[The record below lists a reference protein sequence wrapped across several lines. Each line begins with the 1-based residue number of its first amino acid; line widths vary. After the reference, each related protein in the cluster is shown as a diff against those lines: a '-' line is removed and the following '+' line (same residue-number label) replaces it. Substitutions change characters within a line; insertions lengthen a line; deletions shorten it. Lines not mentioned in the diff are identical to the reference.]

1 MESRKLE
8 IHLFSFIHI
17 HEQRLND
24 SCNKNNSFIYS
35 GKEFLLRM
43 KCDKIKDE
51 LVSDLKIYID
61 ITNKLPLQLESK
73 LMIIPN
79 TYTVN

>member
-1 MESRKLE
+1 
-8 IHLFSFIHI
+8 
-17 HEQRLND
+17 
-24 SCNKNNSFIYS
+24 
-35 GKEFLLRM
+35 M